1 LDLMLPG
8 MDGMEVCRRTR
19 ENAATRGIPIIML
32 TAKSEEVDRVMGLEI
47 GADDY
52 VTKPFSPRELVAR
65 IRAVLRRV
73 ERLPGDEAKEVFE
86 LGPIRIDMRQ
96 HKVTVNGK
104 PVELTPKEFDLLHL
118 LVSHPGRAF
127 SREFLLEHLWGYEF
141 FGDTR
146 TVDVHVRRLRQ
157 KIEEDPANPHW
168 LETVR
173 GVGYRMLEEG
183 E

>member
-1 LDLMLPG
+1 
-8 MDGMEVCRRTR
+8 MDGMEVCRAR
-19 ENAATRGIPIIML
+19 ENAAPGHSIIML
-32 TAKSEEVDRVMGLEI
+32 TAKSEEVDRDGLETRRRLC
-47 GADDY
+47 DK
-52 VTKPFSPRELVAR
+52 TLLPRELVAR
-65 IRAVLRRV
+65 RRFHGG
-73 ERLPGDEAKEVFE
+73 ERLPGDSFKEVFE